1 MGTRIEKHNM
11 SNQHTPNVVITSNG
25 QNMQLGRYIQIPIS
39 KNFNGRTGAPI
50 ARSMSQNTITMM
62 PVSAQ
67 KIYRISPSRSI
78 SPATDGLPVGSLVTS
93 KPEAVQIQVSDSI
106 DSSEKLKRKQVFP
119 AIETRL
125 EKSVEKVKAIKVTDG
140 PPVVKRIRNNKEYDN
155 YSPSTFKPGPKPSV
169 DDHLLDERALDRR
182 NRRRAS
188 NRQAARKQRDKRLQ
202 KMQEYE
208 DMIAEVKSQRDEAQR
223 KVIELSDILDKVIK
237 AYPETKAIINQD
249 EANDDTPLQSLELR
263 KGREQTVEFY
273 VAKAEIHEDDYS
285 QTTID
290 QTDDDVPIGDVVKIE
305 QFE

>member
-1 MGTRIEKHNM
+1 MN
-11 SNQHTPNVVITSNG
+11 NQHTPNVVITSNDSPL
-25 QNMQLGRYIQIPIS
+25 QLGRYISIPIS

-62 PVSAQ
+62 PVSYDNRKQ
-67 KIYRISPSRSI
+67 KIYRISPGRSI
-78 SPATDGLPVGSLVTS
+78 SPASDGLPVGSLVTS
-93 KPEAVQIQVSDSI
+93 KPEAVQIQV

-119 AIETRL
+119 AVEARL
-125 EKSVEKVKAIKVTDG
+125 EKSVEKVKAVKVTDG

-155 YSPSTFKPGPKPSV
+155 YSPSAFKPGPKPSI

-208 DMIAEVKSQRDEAQR
+208 DIIADVKSQRDEAQR
-223 KVIELSDILDKVIK
+223 KVIELNDILDKVIK

-273 VAKAEIHEDDYS
+273 VAKTEIHEDDYS

-290 QTDDDVPIGDVVKIE
+290 QTDEDVPIGDVVKIE

>member
-1 MGTRIEKHNM
+1 MGRIEKHNM
-11 SNQHTPNVVITSNG
+11 NNQHTPNVVITRNG

-39 KNFNGRTGAPI
+39 KNFSGRTGAPI

-67 KIYRISPSRSI
+67 KIYRISPGRSI
-78 SPATDGLPVGSLVTS
+78 SPASDGLPVGSLVTS

-119 AIETRL
+119 AVEARL
-125 EKSVEKVKAIKVTDG
+125 EKSVEKVKVTDG

-155 YSPSTFKPGPKPSV
+155 YSPSAFKPGPKPSV

-208 DMIAEVKSQRDEAQR
+208 NVIAEVKSQRDEAQR
-223 KVIELSDILDKVIK
+223 KVIELNDILDKVIK

-273 VAKAEIHEDDYS
+273 VAKTEVHEDDYS

-290 QTDDDVPIGDVVKIE
+290 QTDEDVPIGDVVKIE

>member
-119 AIETRL
+119 AVEARL
-125 EKSVEKVKAIKVTDG
+125 EKSVEKVKADG

-155 YSPSTFKPGPKPSV
+155 YSPSAFKPGPKPSI

-223 KVIELSDILDKVIK
+223 KVIELHDILDKVIK

-249 EANDDTPLQSLELR
+249 EANDDTPLESLELR
-263 KGREQTVEFY
+263 KGRETTVEFY
-273 VAKAEIHEDDYS
+273 VAKTEIHEDDYC

-290 QTDDDVPIGDVVKIE
+290 QTDEDVPIGDVVKIE

>member
-50 ARSMSQNTITMM
+50 ARSMNQNTITMM

-67 KIYRISPSRSI
+67 KIYRISPGRSI
-78 SPATDGLPVGSLVTS
+78 SPASDGLPVGSLVSS

-119 AIETRL
+119 AVEARL
-125 EKSVEKVKAIKVTDG
+125 EKSVEKVKVTDG

-155 YSPSTFKPGPKPSV
+155 YSPSAFKPGPKPSV

-208 DMIAEVKSQRDEAQR
+208 NIIADVKSQRDEAQR
-223 KVIELSDILDKVIK
+223 KVIELNDILDKVIK
-237 AYPETKAIINQD
+237 AYPETKEIINQD

-273 VAKAEIHEDDYS
+273 VAKTEIHEDDYC

-290 QTDDDVPIGDVVKIE
+290 QTDEDVPIGGVVKIE

>member
-1 MGTRIEKHNM
+1 MN
-11 SNQHTPNVVITSNG
+11 NQHTPNVVITSNDSPL
-25 QNMQLGRYIQIPIS
+25 QLGRYISIPIS

-62 PVSAQ
+62 PVSYDARKQ
-67 KIYRISPSRSI
+67 KIYRISPGRSI
-78 SPATDGLPVGSLVTS
+78 SPASDGLPVGSLVTS
-93 KPEAVQIQVSDSI
+93 KPEAVQIQV

-119 AIETRL
+119 AVEARL
-125 EKSVEKVKAIKVTDG
+125 EKSVEKVKDVKVTDG

-155 YSPSTFKPGPKPSV
+155 YSPSTFKPGPKPSI

-208 DMIAEVKSQRDEAQR
+208 DIIAEVKSQRDEAQR
-223 KVIELSDILDKVIK
+223 KVIELNDILDKVIK

-273 VAKAEIHEDDYS
+273 VAKTEIHEDDYC

-290 QTDDDVPIGDVVKIE
+290 QNDLYLLAS
-305 QFE
+305 F